1 MTPNQ
6 TALVSNSQRSK
17 GPEKGFSLGPENQAA
32 LEPGPR
38 ERPFQA
44 EAPRALAA
52 KESALVIKPVSISLR
67 DLAKTFGQQRVVE
80 PFSLDIPA
88 GKKVALLGPSGCG
101 KTTTLRL
108 IAGLEAPDPGGRVLL
123 GQQDVTQVPVEKRQ
137 IGMVFQHFAL
147 FPHMN
152 VAENVAYGLK
162 ARKRPKA
169 ERQSVVEAM
178 LDLVKLSDLAQ
189 RRVDRLSGG
198 QKQRVALARALAS
211 GPRVL
216 LLDEPLAALDA
227 ILRVSLREELEELL
241 SRLGITTV
249 MVTHDQDEAMA
260 LGDIIVV
267 MKDGRVEQTGSPY
280 EIYHCPKTSFVA
292 GFVGGSNHLVG
303 QLDGDYLR
311 LPGSGCIPISALR
324 NQNGKALAGHQ
335 DHLATVSQKAALE
348 AALET
353 RSKEPAKPNFDPL
366 SDLREGQVSVY
377 FRPDQPKLAPIVPG
391 RVRGTVVSKR
401 FVGQKIRLV
410 VRLSEEIS
418 IKLELPSLSMGP
430 GQPSKLENFDHGLD
444 SGQALKFE
452 AYGGSHEPGQT
463 VGVYLPPE
471 ELLLFSK
478 AL

>member
-1 MTPNQ
+1 M
-6 TALVSNSQRSK
+6 
-17 GPEKGFSLGPENQAA
+17 G
-32 LEPGPR
+32 
-38 ERPFQA
+38 
-44 EAPRALAA
+44 LAA
-52 KESALVIKPVSISLR
+52 NESAVGIKPVAISLR
-67 DLAKTFGQQRVVE
+67 GLGKTFGQQRVVE

-108 IAGLEAPDPGGRVLL
+108 IAGLESPDPGGRVFL
-123 GQQDVTQVPVEKRQ
+123 GGQDVTNVPVEKRQ

-147 FPHMN
+147 FPHMS

-169 ERQSVVEAM
+169 ERESVVKAM
-178 LDLVKLSDLAQ
+178 LSMVKLTDLSE

-267 MKDGRVEQTGSPY
+267 MKDGRVEQTGSPF

-303 QLDGDYLR
+303 KLEGDYLR
-311 LPGSGCIPISALR
+311 LPGSGSIPISALR
-324 NQNGKALAGHQ
+324 KRNADDFGTNQDRRPLANANLEKGPEASL
-335 DHLATVSQKAALE
+335 DPSQKP
-348 AALET
+348 
-353 RSKEPAKPNFDPL
+353 SQDFF

-377 FRPDQPKLAPIVPG
+377 FRPDKPKLAPIVPG
-391 RVRGTVVSKR
+391 RVRGTVISKR

-418 IKLELPSLSMGP
+418 IKLELPSVSVGP
-430 GQPSKLENFDHGLD
+430 NGSPKLENAAGFGD
-444 SGQALKFE
+444 STEALKFE